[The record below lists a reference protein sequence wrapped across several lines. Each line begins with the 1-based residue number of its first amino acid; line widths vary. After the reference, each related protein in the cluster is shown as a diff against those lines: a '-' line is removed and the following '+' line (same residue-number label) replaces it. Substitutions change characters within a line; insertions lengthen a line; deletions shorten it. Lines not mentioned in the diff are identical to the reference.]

1 MQEEKKRQ
9 EKKVSF
15 SLQEHAEIQ
24 LLSTEEVVTS
34 VGARSALDRGGRR
47 GHRWL

>member
-15 SLQEHAEIQ
+15 SSQEHTEIQ
-24 LLSTEEVVTS
+24 LLSTEEVVTA